1 MRAPG
6 SRPGWRW
13 FMAWFPIGGAYVFGL
28 LGAASIGV
36 LILFPAIVVTAALA
50 GRNGATQGIPGL
62 VAGFGVALL
71 FVAYLNRDGPGD
83 ICTVAARSTACG
95 QEWSPWPWLIAAV
108 VLLAVGFG
116 WFITRRRTARRHP
129 AHQP

>member
-1 MRAPG
+1 
-6 SRPGWRW
+6 
-13 FMAWFPIGGAYVFGL
+13 MAWFPIGGAYVFGL

-36 LILFPAIVVTAALA
+36 LILSPAIVATAVLA
-50 GRNGATQGIPGL
+50 GRTGATQGIPGL
-62 VAGFGVALL
+62 VAGFGVAPL

-83 ICTVAARSTACG
+83 VCTITAQSTACG

-108 VLLAVGFG
+108 VLLTAGFG
-116 WFITRRRTARRHP
+116 WFIARRRTARRHT